1 MTASTSP
8 SNAKTESR
16 PTARLSIDKLSA
28 RARTRLLALAAEY
41 DPLGRMLTKARRR
54 KQVTEGDGPDGGV
67 ESSDPPADAVSNS
80 SELRPMRD
88 MRLPPPGQCLRRDYK
103 GREILV
109 RVLERGFEFEGK
121 PYRSLSAIAN
131 VATGSHWNGH
141 LFFGLTR
148 QEK

>member
-1 MTASTSP
+1 MTTSTSP

-54 KQVTEGDGPDGGV
+54 KQVTVGSDPDGGG
-67 ESSDPPADAVSNS
+67 ESFDPPANDASIDKTS
-80 SELRPMRD
+80 RPMRD

-109 RVLERGFEFEGK
+109 RVLNRGFEFEGK
-121 PYRSLSAIAN
+121 PYRSLSAIAKA
-131 VATGSHWNGH
+131 VTGSHWNGH